1 MGHNDEEL
9 TVGESTP
16 MTSPST
22 PSTHNSSPVEQPNLS
37 ISSNC
42 SSNPNSGTSSKL
54 SSPTQE
60 VMSAVEEEGPMNV
73 TTGRDDPDA
82 DSQSSTSPNNSSSIF
97 NTSTDVDVSEEEVES
112 DKLMPANVT
121 ASESSQLSES
131 KSTTGYVCNSP
142 VKEDAAAILKEN
154 QNIKIRLGDDEAVT
168 LTKSAEPLLKG
179 NCTVVGNVT
188 RDGGINVA
196 TTADDIEGTVSSSC
210 SSRGRDSKKKSF
222 GFQRF
227 TKLNLRVFS
236 RSSRSTERLDV
247 EEAAQA
253 MLMNNQL
260 QSPPAP
266 SVSKSSSES
275 NIPMCHNSL
284 DNLANDLPASR
295 STDSSCLLPCP
306 GDMLGGEPAVASTSA
321 SGQSTSGT
329 RVQSSSE
336 CVAGASS
343 SSSDGSSCGVT
354 SSSSSSSSSG
364 CSAGPKFKLVTEGD
378 VQVCKVKHGNNLM
391 DKFIGS
397 KLLRRWE
404 THHIYLND
412 SCISSKTAV
421 GSLSGPV
428 PYWQMQEVYVC
439 VRLDSKSRYVIR
451 IVLPDGSLLLQGSNS
466 YVRDQ
471 WYYSILWKKNIFK
484 YQNLMRSSRRPEV
497 ILKELKSL
505 VDFATTTP
513 LQDDCVS
520 HVPIEIVSNL
530 LDSAGDLLGKNQAE
544 EVLVALSPLLERSHP
559 PPSLCRFFSRQCR
572 AGPRCP
578 LVGQLFTPVV
588 RRAVVRMDFGKYPYM
603 RRFIQDFI
611 QALNCH
617 NDGVNVVRNFVK
629 SMHGPASSCPHP
641 RVLSNLVSVCL
652 AAMFQIFSKP
662 SNLGLNADSMKDI
675 PYDEQ
680 LLCYL
685 AVLDTISEFEDWRP
699 SLAQLLQPIPFP
711 EEALSNSFFTRSLS
725 SVIRRIGTD
734 HRCDVHQMVLGIRDG
749 KEGYFSI
756 FSPSFSGCSDDGELW
771 GLMLERL
778 LSCCHRR
785 KRFLSQLGG
794 KLLGSCLLLALREHE
809 AAQEALCTLLEWQI
823 VQSDDQRVQIATT
836 LQSTPTGRANYLA
849 LCSRQLHL
857 KELQQKGGPRKLTL
871 PSRSTDN
878 DLAKLLSC
886 GSFGNLECLSLAF
899 TGVTSACAEQLI
911 KLPSLRYLNLWCTQF
926 GDLGLVLISE
936 HLPNLQVLNLCE
948 TRVTDKGLLSLTSLT
963 SLRKLNLNS
972 THLSAQTLQ
981 SLKMKLP
988 ALKEIDVRYTDAW

>member
-412 SCISSKTAV
+412 SCISSKT
-421 GSLSGPV
+421 
-428 PYWQMQEVYVC
+428 
-439 VRLDSKSRYVIR
+439 
-451 IVLPDGSLLLQGSNS
+451 VLPNFLHCKHLLSLE
-466 YVRDQ
+466 V
-471 WYYSILWKKNIFK
+471 
-484 YQNLMRSSRRPEV
+484 RSSTSKFKDA
-497 ILKELKSL
+497 I
-505 VDFATTTP
+505 
-513 LQDDCVS
+513 
-520 HVPIEIVSNL
+520 HVQN
-530 LDSAGDLLGKNQAE
+530 
-544 EVLVALSPLLERSHP
+544 
-559 PPSLCRFFSRQCR
+559 
-572 AGPRCP
+572 
-578 LVGQLFTPVV
+578 
-588 RRAVVRMDFGKYPYM
+588 
-603 RRFIQDFI
+603 
-611 QALNCH
+611 
-617 NDGVNVVRNFVK
+617 
-629 SMHGPASSCPHP
+629 
-641 RVLSNLVSVCL
+641 
-652 AAMFQIFSKP
+652 
-662 SNLGLNADSMKDI
+662 
-675 PYDEQ
+675 
-680 LLCYL
+680 
-685 AVLDTISEFEDWRP
+685 
-699 SLAQLLQPIPFP
+699 
-711 EEALSNSFFTRSLS
+711 
-725 SVIRRIGTD
+725 SVIS
-734 HRCDVHQMVLGIRDG
+734 RDSWA
-749 KEGYFSI
+749 FSL
-756 FSPSFSGCSDDGELW
+756 PHDL
-771 GLMLERL
+771 
-778 LSCCHRR
+778 H
-785 KRFLSQLGG
+785 KRGG
-794 KLLGSCLLLALREHE
+794 KLMEDFLSFSDSLWSTPLERQREWKGSELGRHGQFLGMEREKESQRDEEKSALR
-809 AAQEALCTLLEWQI
+809 
-823 VQSDDQRVQIATT
+823 
-836 LQSTPTGRANYLA
+836 
-849 LCSRQLHL
+849 
-857 KELQQKGGPRKLTL
+857 
-871 PSRSTDN
+871 RSQ
-878 DLAKLLSC
+878 
-886 GSFGNLECLSLAF
+886 F
-899 TGVTSACAEQLI
+899 
-911 KLPSLRYLNLWCTQF
+911 SLR
-926 GDLGLVLISE
+926 
-936 HLPNLQVLNLCE
+936 
-948 TRVTDKGLLSLTSLT
+948 
-963 SLRKLNLNS
+963 
-972 THLSAQTLQ
+972 
-981 SLKMKLP
+981 
-988 ALKEIDVRYTDAW
+988 